1 MHRRSRFRRVTVSA
15 AALLGSVLVLAACG
29 GSSSSGGSQG
39 SGGSSGSASGSSS
52 SQSAGT
58 PKQGGNLTILIQE
71 FPSGWVSSVSSF
83 SSYEGNL
90 WRDIADNLVYVS
102 STGKVSPWL
111 LTSWKSEDGAKK
123 FILHIKPGVTFSDGT
138 PLNAQAVVDNI
149 NLWAHGDKAKGIAQ
163 IALFP
168 ALYYTG
174 AKAINTDTVEVDFSK
189 PTLGFIPTLGY
200 AGCIVL
206 SPKTLAMSP
215 NQQAVLTNDIG
226 TGPFVV
232 KSYKQGV
239 SYTLDKRTDY
249 RWGSPAFSHTGPAYL
264 DSITYKVVADAT
276 TREEAVE
283 SGDAQV
289 AYDPNVAD
297 IPTLKAK
304 GLSIGTPRYLGFT
317 DGFYIQADE
326 APFNELSVRQALQH
340 AINRQQILSTV
351 YPTGFTTVAQSFIQS
366 NVPEAQND
374 SALFR
379 YDPSE
384 SEKLLGAAGWK
395 VGNGGYRYKDGKE
408 LTFDLIPNPYVPST
422 QQEDELIAQQLK
434 KIGIDAP
441 LKIIPLANY
450 LVVEKPPIPPVLSQS
465 RSFAD
470 FSTVGGVLTSLNG
483 GENWFGVGTRDKT
496 LDKLSDEIE
505 SASSTRQR
513 DKYADEVQR
522 YVVQQGYYDPIL
534 NLVQRVYAYAPNVHG
549 ATYSGTAF
557 VDFYDTW
564 LS

>member
-1 MHRRSRFRRVTVSA
+1 MVRRKRLYRVVFSVVALIALVAIVSA
-15 AALLGSVLVLAACG
+15 CGKTSNSGGSG
-29 GSSSSGGSQG
+29 SSSSSGG
-39 SGGSSGSASGSSS
+39 GSASA
-52 SQSAGT
+52 SAGK
-58 PKQGGNLTILIQE
+58 PKDGGNLTFLIQE
-71 FPSGWVSSVSSF
+71 FPAGWVSSVSSF

-102 STGKVSPWL
+102 ATGKVSPWL
-111 LTSWKSEDGAKK
+111 LSSWQTEDSAKK
-123 FILHIKPGVTFSDGT
+123 FILHIKPGITFSDGE

-149 NLWAHGDKAKGIAQ
+149 NLWAHGNKAKGIAQ

-174 AKAINTDTVEVDFSK
+174 AKAINAHTVEVDFSK

-206 SPKTLAMSP
+206 APKTLAMSP

-239 SYTLDKRTDY
+239 SYTLDKRKDY
-249 RWGSPAFSHTGPAYL
+249 NWGSPAFGHTGPAYL

-283 SGDAQV
+283 AGDAQV

-297 IPTLKAK
+297 IPTLKQK
-304 GLSIGTPRYLGFT
+304 GLSVGTPRYLGFT
-317 DGFYIQADE
+317 DGFYIQANQ
-326 APFNELSVRQALQH
+326 APFNELQVRQALQH
-340 AINRQQILSTV
+340 AINRQQVLSTV
-351 YPTGFTTVAQSFIQS
+351 YPPGFTTVAESFIQS
-366 NVPEAQND
+366 NVPEAQDD
-374 SALFR
+374 SSLFA

-384 SEKLLGAAGWK
+384 SEKLLDAAGWK

-408 LTFDLIPNPYVPST
+408 LTFNLIPNPYVPST
-422 QQEDELIAQQLK
+422 QQEDELISQQLK
-434 KIGIDAP
+434 KVGIDAP

-450 LVVEKPPIPPVLSQS
+450 AVVEKPPIPPVLSQS

-470 FSTVGGVLTSLNG
+470 FSTVGGVLTSLND
-483 GENWFGVGTRDKT
+483 GENWFGVGTTDKT
-496 LDKLSDEIE
+496 LNKLSDEIE
-505 SASSTRQR
+505 SASTASQR
-513 DKYADEVQR
+513 NTYADEVQK
-522 YVVQQGYYDPIL
+522 YVIQQGYYDPIL

-549 ATYSGTAF
+549 PSYSGTAF